1 MKKGTTTAPFNDK
14 DSQNKRILAY
24 LLSGKSLTP
33 LEGLHLFKCWSLAQ
47 RVFDL
52 RSKGLPIFTEMIC
65 LRSGKRV
72 AKYYMKST
80 SGIL

>member
-33 LEGLHLFKCWSLAQ
+33 LEGLHLFNCFSLAQ

-52 RSKGLPIFTEMIC
+52 RSKGVPIHTEMVC
-65 LRSGKRV
+65 LQSKKRV
-72 AKYYMKST
+72 ARYFIESI
-80 SGIL
+80 S